1 MLIAAYVILSHLNV
15 GEPYQ
20 LRNAILVGLSYPL
33 TGMLIRR
40 FEKNILSIKFI
51 SVILIVLSILASA
64 AAIFELNTYKRG
76 VEVPFVGCEVLT
88 IVLVFLCLKFPE
100 FGMGTYAEKLGRR
113 SSLGIYIMH
122 IFTMMIFLITNN
134 SSFFG
139 RYGAVAIFAV
149 TAVGVELYEC
159 IKEAV
164 IKTR

>member
-1 MLIAAYVILSHLNV
+1 MKIAES
-15 GEPYQ
+15 YQ

-40 FEKNILSIKFI
+40 FEKKILSIKFI
-51 SVILIVLSILASA
+51 SIILAVLAVVTSIT
-64 AAIFELNTYKRG
+64 AIVELNTYKEG
-76 VEVPFVGCEVLT
+76 VNVPFVSCEILT
-88 IVLVFLCLKFPE
+88 IVLVLLCLKFPD

-122 IFTMMIFLITNN
+122 IAILLLFLVTNN

-139 RYGAVAIFAV
+139 RYGAVTIFVV
-149 TAVGVELYEC
+149 TAVVVELYEC

-164 IKTR
+164 IKTK